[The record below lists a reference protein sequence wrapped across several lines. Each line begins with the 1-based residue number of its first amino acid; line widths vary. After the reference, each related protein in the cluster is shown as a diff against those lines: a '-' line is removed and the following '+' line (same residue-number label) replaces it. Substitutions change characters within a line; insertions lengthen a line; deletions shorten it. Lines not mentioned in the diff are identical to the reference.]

1 MNHDDTETRGA
12 NTIRAIR
19 HSPRLGTLV
28 AAAEADHGHPTSAVG
43 PRPNKG
49 DPFEDIAFC

>member
-1 MNHDDTETRGA
+1 MVFQAERP
-12 NTIRAIR
+12 
-19 HSPRLGTLV
+19 SPRLGTLV

-49 DPFEDIAFC
+49 DPFEDIALC